1 MTFFRRHRG
10 KLLLLLL
17 ALGLAGWFAHVH
29 RADLTR
35 EHLLAYGKSIH
46 AGGFMAAFLILPL
59 VGFPV
64 SIFLVLAGIR
74 FGLYG
79 GMATAAVAVIFHHV
93 AVFRIT
99 HGWLRDPV
107 RHRLER
113 AGHAIPPIR
122 ARHRAWFTALFAAL
136 HGPPY
141 IAKLYL
147 LALTDIPF
155 RIYLWVGAPVYVL
168 FCLIPVGAG
177 TALKHFNP
185 TWLYLIIGLSSLLLA
200 TGYWLRR
207 KLVGKNPPAPPQE

>member
-1 MTFFRRHRG
+1 MTFLLRHRG
-10 KLLLLLL
+10 KLVLFLL
-17 ALGLAGWFAHVH
+17 AVALAGWFVQVH

-46 AGGFMAAFLILPL
+46 SGWFMAAFLILPL
-59 VGFPV
+59 VGFPF

-79 GMATAAVAVIFHHV
+79 GMAAASVAVLFHHF

-107 RHRLER
+107 RRRLDR
-113 AGHAIPPIR
+113 AGHSIPPIR

-147 LALTDIPF
+147 LALTDLPF
-155 RIYLWVGAPVYVL
+155 RIYCWVGAPVYIL

-177 TALKHFNP
+177 TAIKHFNP
-185 TWLYLIIGLSSLLLA
+185 TWIYLIVGISTLLLL
-200 TGYWLRR
+200 TGFLLRR
-207 KLVGKNPPAPPQE
+207 KLVGEAGKGLE